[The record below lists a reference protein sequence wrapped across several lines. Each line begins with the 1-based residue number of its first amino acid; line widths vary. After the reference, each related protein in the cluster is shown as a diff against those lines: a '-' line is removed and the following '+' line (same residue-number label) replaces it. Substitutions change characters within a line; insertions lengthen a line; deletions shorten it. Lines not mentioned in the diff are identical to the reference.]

1 MLIMKKNVTVRAALL
16 AALALGFIVSCNKD
30 KNPEEVAPSIIRA
43 NIPEEITKV
52 SLTDAGV
59 DNGMSL
65 AWQANDKIRVIA
77 TAGGSASEV
86 FTIKDG
92 FTANNAQFEGT
103 PVTGTE
109 YTVFYPG
116 TYADI
121 AAINARSY
129 TSQTQV
135 GNGST
140 AHLEWNAIETGL
152 SQYGTVNFTGKQNGA
167 IRFKLQLPDA
177 FTKVYKV
184 AIKVPSAIFST
195 TNAGDSTTDE
205 LVLNL
210 KSDASTE
217 GVTLGADKILTAYI
231 MVSWNDDVIPANT
244 DVTIEAWGDQDEPW
258 IKVKHVANDFPIAGG
273 KVTNIQ
279 LNNSNWEEPISGNY
293 FAIVQSDVTESTSYD
308 GGAERTWNY
317 GDDAQFGAVNV
328 LNSNG
333 NISFRGSSRGKLY
346 NKSEFGRITEIQ
358 VILADD
364 TQAAPS
370 VFVGSEVQPTGNAI
384 TPDQNGAMYTYL
396 VPDGVFAS
404 YFMLQA
410 PSATTSVSKI
420 IVKYDTAPWIVAVT
434 GDADGLLT
442 DDGTTAT
449 LHGSYSASNISST
462 ESVVCGFEIK
472 DNPSGVTI
480 SSVEISADGS
490 FSATASGLTP
500 GTNYEYRAVV
510 SYGSVTEKGEY
521 KTFSTT
527 KKTSSIKTITITP
540 STITGLNTS
549 YGDYTLTLEGM
560 ELTINKILQN
570 DGESER
576 FKGKKNDFQLFNT
589 NSIGKI
595 KSVSVLTDSY
605 GTNTLTVAG
614 GTTSKGTDV
623 YSATAIAPTE
633 NVISVEF
640 ATPCNYLWLKS
651 PNQNIYIKT
660 ITITIDTSGQ

>member
-1 MLIMKKNVTVRAALL
+1 MLIMKKIITMRAALL
-16 AALALGFIVSCNKD
+16 AALALGLTVSCNKE
-30 KNPEEVAPSIIRA
+30 KNPEEAAPSIIRA

-59 DNGMSL
+59 DNGMTL

-92 FTANNAQFEGT
+92 FTANSAQFEGT

-109 YTVFYPG
+109 FTVFYPG
-116 TYADI
+116 TYADV
-121 AAINARSY
+121 AAINAHSY
-129 TSQTQV
+129 TSQTQI

-152 SQYGTVNFTGKQNGA
+152 NSYGSVSFTGKQNGA
-167 IRFKLQLPDA
+167 IRFKLQLPAA
-177 FTKVYKV
+177 FSKVYKV
-184 AIKVPSAIFST
+184 ALKVPSAIFST
-195 TNAGDSTTDE
+195 TNAGDATADE

-210 KSDASTE
+210 KEDAATD
-217 GVTLGADKILTAYI
+217 GITLGADKILTAYI
-231 MVSWNDDVIPANT
+231 MVSWNDNVIPANT
-244 DVTIEAWGDQDEPW
+244 DVTIKVWGDQDDPW

-293 FAIVQSDVTESTSYD
+293 FVIVQSDVTESTSYD
-308 GGAERTWNY
+308 SGAERTWNY
-317 GDDAQFGAVNV
+317 GEDAQFGAVNV

-370 VFVGSEVQPTGNAI
+370 LFVGSEVQPTGNAI
-384 TPDQNGAMYTYL
+384 TPVQDGATCTYTI
-396 VPDGVFAS
+396 PDGAPAS

-410 PSATTSVSKI
+410 PSATTNVSKI
-420 IVKYDTAPWIVAVT
+420 IIKYDVSPWIVAVT
-434 GDADGLLT
+434 GDADDLLT
-442 DDGTTAT
+442 DEGTTAT
-449 LHGSYSASNISST
+449 LHGSYTAGNIASTAGI
-462 ESVVCGFEIK
+462 VCGFEIK

-480 SSVEISADGS
+480 SSVTVSTDGS

-500 GTNYEYRAVV
+500 GTNYEYCAVV
-510 SYGSVTEKGEY
+510 TYESITEKGEY

-527 KKTSSIKTITITP
+527 KKTASIKTITVTP
-540 STITGLNTS
+540 SDIDGLNTS
-549 YGDYTLTLEGM
+549 YGDYSWTQDGL
-560 ELTINKILQN
+560 ELTANRILQN
-570 DGESER
+570 AGESER
-576 FKGKKNDFQLFNT
+576 FKGKKTDFQFFNT

-595 KSVSVLTDSY
+595 KSVAVLTDGY

-623 YSATAIAPTE
+623 YSAALAPTE
-633 NVISVEF
+633 DVISVEF
-640 ATPCNYLWLKS
+640 ANPCAYFLLKS
-651 PNQNIYIKT
+651 PNQNIYIKS
-660 ITITIDTSGQ
+660 ITITVDTSTE